1 MTKYK
6 GVGLKSVKSY
16 KGVTLIE
23 VMIVIAIAAI
33 LLAVAAPSFQRMVV
47 RSNIESLVDGF
58 ATAVITARTEAAS
71 RGREVRVCAN
81 DACTSNDW
89 SGGWFVVDSNG
100 TELAAFNNVDGY
112 RASLKTEAD
121 VNATSI
127 TFNAQ
132 GYNQDQV
139 RYIFSACSPSGGV
152 DIVRGVTVEFSGRAY
167 RTDAAGTSKE
177 AFFDKGDGTFTEV
190 TLGC

>member
-1 MTKYK
+1 M
-6 GVGLKSVKSY
+6 KSKKSY

-33 LLAVAAPSFQRMVV
+33 LLATAAPSFQRMVV

-71 RGREVRVCAN
+71 RGRDVRVCAN

-100 TELAAFNNVDGY
+100 TELAAFNNADGY
-112 RASLKTEAD
+112 RVSLKAEGGTG
-121 VNATSI
+121 NATSI

-167 RTDAAGTSKE
+167 HTDAAGTSKK
-177 AFFDKGDGTFTEV
+177 ARFDKGDGTSSEV